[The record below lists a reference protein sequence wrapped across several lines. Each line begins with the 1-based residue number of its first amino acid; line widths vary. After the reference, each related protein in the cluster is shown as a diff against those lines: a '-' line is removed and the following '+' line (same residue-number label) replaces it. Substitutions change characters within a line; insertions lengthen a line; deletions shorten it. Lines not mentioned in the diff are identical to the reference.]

1 MLYQLSYSRL
11 SGAKVAFLCKK
22 FTTSKHFLL
31 PWPDVVCCISDLLI
45 ESRTVNCRQTGEPLA
60 LGLMRMY
67 PDLPFWPDRHL
78 FQLMKYLYYKL
89 YHSLKRVKTND
100 TPATNAMI
108 LLSMIHTANVAT
120 VQILLNHFFSIKIK
134 LVSKDEIIVFAI
146 SLGLVLYAI
155 NYFQLYKKREE
166 IYEKYKNESK
176 QQSRIGYAILI
187 LYAIGSATILYIV
200 GSNYPL

>member
-1 MLYQLSYSRL
+1 
-11 SGAKVAFLCKK
+11 
-22 FTTSKHFLL
+22 
-31 PWPDVVCCISDLLI
+31 
-45 ESRTVNCRQTGEPLA
+45 
-60 LGLMRMY
+60 
-67 PDLPFWPDRHL
+67 
-78 FQLMKYLYYKL
+78 MKYLYYKL
-89 YHSLKRVKTND
+89 YHCLKRVKTND